1 MVELAEA
8 YFNGKK
14 VKPIWNKGKI
24 SFEEKNIQFESSK
37 SAKTQLFW
45 DMGGIIKNRPSIY
58 TLPSNPEN
66 EVFVDSGLIWGEDV
80 IDLILADRGKVV
92 LPLRNLQGFNELD
105 DALNFADNIAI
116 GIDWS
121 DKIEAS
127 HNDFRIDIVDLLHQL
142 IRRNQLN
149 IILYSLEGDYPYIP
163 AGTSSNLQIYLAYLS
178 NKNAQPSWAKEVF
191 FFE

>member
-1 MVELAEA
+1 MVQLAEA

-14 VKPIWNKGKI
+14 VKPIWNGGKF
-24 SFEEKNIQFESSK
+24 SLQDSNIDFTPSESANS
-37 SAKTQLFW
+37 QLFW

-58 TLPSNPEN
+58 TLLPNPDN
-66 EVFVDSGLIWGEDV
+66 NVLIDSGLIWGEDI

-127 HNDFRIDIVDLLHQL
+127 HSDFKIDIVDLLHQL
-142 IRRNQLN
+142 IKRNQVT
-149 IILYSLEGDYPYIP
+149 IIFYSLNGEYPYIP
-163 AGTSSNLQIYLAYLS
+163 AGTSSNLELYLAYLT
-178 NKNAQPSWAKEVF
+178 NKNIQPSWAKEVF
-191 FFE
+191 LFE

>member
-1 MVELAEA
+1 MVQLAEA
-8 YFNGKK
+8 YFNGKN
-14 VKPIWNKGKI
+14 VKPIWSGGKF
-24 SFEEKNIQFESSK
+24 SFEDKNTKFTFTESTK
-37 SAKTQLFW
+37 KQLFW

-66 EVFVDSGLIWGEDV
+66 DIFIDSGLIWGEDI

-92 LPLRNLQGFNELD
+92 LPLRNLRGFNELD
-105 DALNFADNIAI
+105 DALNFADDIVI

-142 IRRNQLN
+142 IKRDQLT
-149 IILYSLEGDYPYIP
+149 IMLYSLSGDYPYIP
-163 AGTSSNLQIYLAYLS
+163 AGTSSNLVIYLAYLS
-178 NKNAQPSWAKEVF
+178 NNSTQPSWASEVF
-191 FFE
+191 IFE

>member
-1 MVELAEA
+1 MVKLAEA

-14 VKPIWNKGKI
+14 VKPIWSEGKF
-24 SFEEKNIQFESSK
+24 SFEDKNTNFVFTE
-37 SAKTQLFW
+37 SAKKQLFW

-66 EVFVDSGLIWGEDV
+66 DIFVDSGLIWGEDI

-105 DALNFADNIAI
+105 DALNFADDIVI

-127 HNDFRIDIVDLLHQL
+127 HSDFSIDIVDLLHQL
-142 IRRNQLN
+142 IKRDQLT
-149 IILYSLEGDYPYIP
+149 IMLYSLSGDYPYIP
-163 AGTSSNLQIYLAYLS
+163 AGTSSNLVIYLAYLS
-178 NKNAQPSWAKEVF
+178 NNSTQPSWASEVF
-191 FFE
+191 IFE

>member
-1 MVELAEA
+1 MVKLAEA

-14 VKPIWNKGKI
+14 VKPIWSEGKF
-24 SFEEKNIQFESSK
+24 SFEDKNTKFAFSE
-37 SAKTQLFW
+37 SAKKQLFW

-66 EVFVDSGLIWGEDV
+66 DIFVDSGLIWGEDI

-105 DALNFADNIAI
+105 DALNFADDIVI

-127 HNDFRIDIVDLLHQL
+127 HSDFSIDIVDLLHQL
-142 IRRNQLN
+142 IKRDQLT
-149 IILYSLEGDYPYIP
+149 IMLYSLSGDYPYIP
-163 AGTSSNLQIYLAYLS
+163 AGTSSNLEIYLAYLS
-178 NKNAQPSWAKEVF
+178 SNSTQPSWASEVF
-191 FFE
+191 IFE

>member
-1 MVELAEA
+1 MVQLAEA

-14 VKPIWNKGKI
+14 VKPIWNGGKF
-24 SFEEKNIQFESSK
+24 SFKDYNIDFTPSESDN
-37 SAKTQLFW
+37 AQLFW

-58 TLPSNPEN
+58 TLLPNPDN
-66 EVFVDSGLIWGEDV
+66 NVLIDSGLIWGEDI

-127 HNDFRIDIVDLLHQL
+127 HSDFKIDIVDLLHQL
-142 IRRNQLN
+142 IKRNQVT
-149 IILYSLEGDYPYIP
+149 IIFYSLNGEYPYIP
-163 AGTSSNLQIYLAYLS
+163 AGTSSNLELYLAYLT
-178 NKNAQPSWAKEVF
+178 NKNIQPSWAKEVF
-191 FFE
+191 LFE